1 MFKTD
6 LVEMSFLDDQPGV
19 WDFSGKLCKGTKF
32 FYEVDDYNYWMR
44 NHWQFVVQVPDDW
57 TKGNYTNVRPVI
69 VPNRGVWAGLDQRT
83 ISFQRATIGRY
94 RSKVYGKLAIADVKG
109 EKTRLVLNKENKHS
123 IPKWLKEFSP
133 MQKQRVTTSAAN
145 DGEHLVVVLDRDDH
159 LGMIKL
165 FLACKPWVLDHGYD
179 PDVARE
185 SAIRRLQRAKRAR
198 LDNSLRGKMITVT
211 GHFGYGDRD
220 RVWRWLKRLGAKIN
234 VTVTSTTDLLIVG
247 AHYLGDKRRKIR
259 EAKKRGVPM
268 LTEARFRQKYV
279 L

>member
-1 MFKTD
+1 MLVLPRFRYKTSTATTQGLKDRLSSADINSAQNRSVYSIYLKVATRKEPMFKTD

-109 EKTRLVLNKENKHS
+109 EKTRLVLNKE
-123 IPKWLKEFSP
+123 
-133 MQKQRVTTSAAN
+133 
-145 DGEHLVVVLDRDDH
+145 
-159 LGMIKL
+159 
-165 FLACKPWVLDHGYD
+165 
-179 PDVARE
+179 
-185 SAIRRLQRAKRAR
+185 
-198 LDNSLRGKMITVT
+198 
-211 GHFGYGDRD
+211 
-220 RVWRWLKRLGAKIN
+220 
-234 VTVTSTTDLLIVG
+234 
-247 AHYLGDKRRKIR
+247 
-259 EAKKRGVPM
+259 
-268 LTEARFRQKYV
+268 
-279 L
+279 